1 MSDTRPSLAA
11 VYEEHVWDLYGFFGY
26 QRLSRQDAED
36 LTQAT
41 FERAAH
47 AYSRY
52 DPKRASVKTWL
63 MAIAH
68 NLLIDHYRRESLR
81 RHPPL
86 DDLEEGQAGS
96 VKGPEEDLGLS
107 PELARALA
115 ELSDRER
122 EVIALRFGAE
132 LTGPEIAQL
141 LDLQLANVQQIASR
155 ALRKLRAKLEGP
167 DFPDGQELLRRRP
180 SQIEASEWTRP
191 KVD

>member
-1 MSDTRPSLAA
+1 MPNSRPSLSE

-26 QRLSRQDAED
+26 RRLSRQDAED

-47 AYSRY
+47 AYTRY

-63 MAIAH
+63 LAIAH

-81 RHPPL
+81 EHAPL
-86 DDLEEGQAGS
+86 EDIHEGQIGS
-96 VKGPEEDLGLS
+96 VSGPEEQLGIS
-107 PELARALA
+107 PDLARALA

-132 LTGPEIAQL
+132 LTGPEIAEL
-141 LDLQLANVQQIASR
+141 LELQLANVQQIASR
-155 ALRKLRAKLEGP
+155 ALRKLRTKLE
-167 DFPDGQELLRRRP
+167 
-180 SQIEASEWTRP
+180 EAEQSKAAQRLS
-191 KVD
+191 

>member
-1 MSDTRPSLAA
+1 
-11 VYEEHVWDLYGFFGY
+11 
-26 QRLSRQDAED
+26 
-36 LTQAT
+36 
-41 FERAAH
+41 
-47 AYSRY
+47 
-52 DPKRASVKTWL
+52 

-81 RHPPL
+81 RHAPL

-107 PELARALA
+107 PELARALTL
-115 ELSDRER
+115 LSDRER

-155 ALRKLRAKLEGP
+155 ALRKLRAKLKQAEP
-167 DFPDGQELLRRRP
+167 SELERRP
-180 SQIEASEWTRP
+180 
-191 KVD
+191 